1 MLYIKIC
8 RNEISR
14 STINESTLCISYK
27 QNITA
32 LIQELLLRA
41 SENTQSTIEKRVK
54 LKKIRKT
61 FMWYSRHHMN
71 DW

>member
-1 MLYIKIC
+1 MKFLDLQ
-8 RNEISR
+8 S
-14 STINESTLCISYK
+14 NESTLCISYK

-61 FMWYSRHHMN
+61 FM
-71 DW
+71 